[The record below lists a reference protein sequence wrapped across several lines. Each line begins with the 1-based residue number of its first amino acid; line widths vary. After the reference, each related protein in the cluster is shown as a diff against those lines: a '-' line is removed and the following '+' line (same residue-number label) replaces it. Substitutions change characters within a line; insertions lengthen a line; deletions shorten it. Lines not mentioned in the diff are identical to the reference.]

1 MSYRAF
7 VTLFTLIIG
16 VNIYAS
22 LPLHTLSYDISN
34 NGVALGNEVRTLTKE
49 GEIYTYTAATQTSGF
64 VKLFFDYQLSV
75 ISSFRVTP
83 ELSPISYQ
91 IKESKDGSITQDVSL
106 SFSNDSVKT
115 DTKKWI
121 PQKRAL
127 DVLSIFLAL
136 GHDYQANRALEYQVA
151 DGKKLKT
158 QVFEVKEE
166 RDISLTIN
174 NTLENLSV
182 IVLTNNNDIE
192 VFLSPKYQYI
202 PVRVIKKSWE
212 YQLTKIDF

>member
-83 ELSPISYQ
+83 ELSPFH
-91 IKESKDGSITQDVSL
+91 IKSKNQKMAL
-106 SFSNDSVKT
+106 SHKT
-115 DTKKWI
+115 
-121 PQKRAL
+121 L
-127 DVLSIFLAL
+127 
-136 GHDYQANRALEYQVA
+136 
-151 DGKKLKT
+151 
-158 QVFEVKEE
+158 
-166 RDISLTIN
+166 
-174 NTLENLSV
+174 
-182 IVLTNNNDIE
+182 
-192 VFLSPKYQYI
+192 VFLFRMTQSKQIPKNGFLRRE
-202 PVRVIKKSWE
+202 P
-212 YQLTKIDF
+212 

>member
-1 MSYRAF
+1 M
-7 VTLFTLIIG
+7 
-16 VNIYAS
+16 
-22 LPLHTLSYDISN
+22 
-34 NGVALGNEVRTLTKE
+34 
-49 GEIYTYTAATQTSGF
+49 
-64 VKLFFDYQLSV
+64 
-75 ISSFRVTP
+75 
-83 ELSPISYQ
+83 
-91 IKESKDGSITQDVSL
+91 
-106 SFSNDSVKT
+106 
-115 DTKKWI
+115 
-121 PQKRAL
+121 
-127 DVLSIFLAL
+127 SIFLAL